1 MDDTRNKEHV
11 ELISEARV
19 KQVHAYAYDHAH
31 SYSLLHDTNDFNTV
45 IKKIKEKNL
54 LGMKPRMSM
63 RRTTVDP
70 YILFEN

>member
-31 SYSLLHDTNDFNTV
+31 SYSLLHDANDFNT
-45 IKKIKEKNL
+45 IIKEKSL

-70 YILFEN
+70 YILFKN

>member
-19 KQVHAYAYDHAH
+19 KQVHVYAYDHAH
-31 SYSLLHDTNDFNTV
+31 SYYLLHDTNDFNT
-45 IKKIKEKNL
+45 IIKEKSL

-70 YILFEN
+70 YILFKN

>member
-11 ELISEARV
+11 DLISGARV

-31 SYSLLHDTNDFNTV
+31 SYSLLHDTNDFNT
-45 IKKIKEKNL
+45 IIKEKSL

-70 YILFEN
+70 YILFKN